1 MQYFEATTA
10 RGTQR
15 YTSEMV
21 LGPGDRIIVDGSSL
35 GDLEW
40 RVARLMPA
48 TLYSR
53 MLARAAA
60 RSTERAAPT
69 RQPRWGAS
77 CHATCEAE
85 PRLSAVWQSWP

>member
-1 MQYFEATTA
+1 MRSRRLVKTDRIEVDRRGYTVEYFEVTTD

-15 YTSEMV
+15 YSAEMV

-35 GDLEW
+35 GTLEW

-60 RSTERAAPT
+60 
-69 RQPRWGAS
+69 
-77 CHATCEAE
+77 
-85 PRLSAVWQSWP
+85 

>member
-1 MQYFEATTA
+1 MLSRRLIKTEQIEIEGQGYTVDYFEVTTE

-15 YTSEMV
+15 YSSETM

-35 GDLEW
+35 EALEW

-53 MLARAAA
+53 LLARTAA
-60 RSTERAAPT
+60 
-69 RQPRWGAS
+69 
-77 CHATCEAE
+77 
-85 PRLSAVWQSWP
+85 

>member
-1 MQYFEATTA
+1 MLSRRLVKTDRMESEGRAYTVDYFEARTE

-15 YTSEMV
+15 YTSETV

-35 GDLEW
+35 GALEW

-53 MLARAAA
+53 KLARAAA
-60 RSTERAAPT
+60 
-69 RQPRWGAS
+69 
-77 CHATCEAE
+77 
-85 PRLSAVWQSWP
+85 

>member
-1 MQYFEATTA
+1 MRSRRLVKTDQIEVDGRLYTVEYFEVTTD

-15 YTSEMV
+15 YSSETA

-35 GDLEW
+35 GALEW

-60 RSTERAAPT
+60 
-69 RQPRWGAS
+69 
-77 CHATCEAE
+77 
-85 PRLSAVWQSWP
+85 

>member
-1 MQYFEATTA
+1 MLSRRFIKRDRIEVEGQAYTVDYFEATTE

-15 YTSEMV
+15 YSSEMV

-35 GDLEW
+35 GDLQW
-40 RVARLMPA
+40 RVTRLMPA

-60 RSTERAAPT
+60 
-69 RQPRWGAS
+69 
-77 CHATCEAE
+77 
-85 PRLSAVWQSWP
+85 